1 MLRKYKLP
9 LILLAVGALVYF
21 LFIKNKTAL
30 TLGKGAAPSG
40 LPGGTVDNA
49 VVKRFPPPGY
59 TGSSTTGPFY
69 WASIG
74 EPTHGLVF
82 IGWTA
87 AEAQSKGY
95 NWS

>member
-1 MLRKYKLP
+1 MIRKYKLP
-9 LILLAVGALVYF
+9 LILLAVGAVVYF

-59 TGSSTTGPFY
+59 SGASETGPFF
-69 WASIG
+69 WAGLG
-74 EPTHGLVF
+74 EPTHGNVT
-82 IGWTA
+82 IGWTK
-87 AEAQSKGY
+87 AEAQARGY
-95 NWS
+95 NWT

>member
-1 MLRKYKLP
+1 MIRKYKLP

-59 TGSSTTGPFY
+59 TGSSDTGPFY
-69 WASIG
+69 WAGMG
-74 EPTHGLVF
+74 EPTHGPVF

-87 AEAQSKGY
+87 SESQSKGY